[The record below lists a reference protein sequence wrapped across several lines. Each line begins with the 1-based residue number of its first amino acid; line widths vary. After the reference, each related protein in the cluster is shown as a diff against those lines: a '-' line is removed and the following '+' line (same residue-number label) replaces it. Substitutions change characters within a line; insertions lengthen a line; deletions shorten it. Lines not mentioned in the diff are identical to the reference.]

1 MSVEFVFP
9 KIHSFP
15 PLYTKQPNA
24 TVLNNQLDTWCEI
37 LLDYCEHYKISSISN
52 LGKILY
58 SQYDSIE
65 NIPPIFDNKDINRVV
80 NDEFKST
87 IFRHLIQKLKRAEY
101 KNPKLPDSGI
111 ILYWKSISEWC
122 LVLYGYVERSG
133 QLGSILTV
141 YELTQLSDSGL
152 PDELKNIEYD
162 LLVRVLKYLVKQG
175 KAQILMAD
183 DGTDQIGGVKIV

>member
-52 LGKILY
+52 SGKILY

-101 KNPKLPDSGI
+101 KNPKSPDSGI

-122 LVLYGYVERSG
+122 SVLYGYVERSG

-141 YELTQLSDSGL
+141 YELTQSSDSGL